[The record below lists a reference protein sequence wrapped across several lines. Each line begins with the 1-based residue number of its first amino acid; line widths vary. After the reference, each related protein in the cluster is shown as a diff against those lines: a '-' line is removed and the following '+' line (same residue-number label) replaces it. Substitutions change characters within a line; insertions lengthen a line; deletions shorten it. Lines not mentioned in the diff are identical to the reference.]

1 MSRRANAFGEGEM
14 RVYRIR
20 ASVRERE
27 CAWVLLRGVSEEWLW
42 MCLAEVE
49 KRVTFW
55 NKLTDETDR
64 LSS

>member
-1 MSRRANAFGEGEM
+1 MSRRAHEFGEGEM
-14 RVYRIR
+14 RVCIMRV
-20 ASVRERE
+20 SVCERE

-55 NKLTDETDR
+55 NKLTDATDR